1 MYTLNRF
8 YIAARHGRP
17 CTAGI
22 KPDAALLPEKPT
34 QPRCSYPTI
43 YQLRECFL
51 RPLRARP
58 HKPLDD
64 VYESW
69 MAVINDT
76 KVEEGSLHALA
87 SAFTMI
93 IFSEIGDKTFLIA
106 AILAMRH
113 PRLTVFAG
121 SFGSLAVMSLLSA
134 QLGHLVPTLLPQS
147 VTELAAAVLFFVFG
161 AKMLKEAADMKAGN
175 EKIQEEMKEAE
186 EEIEGDDAKIEGGP
200 GASIPLEEIEEGGRA
215 NGHARGHS
223 RSNSASTTAS
233 SGILE
238 GLRNFFSFFLGPVFV
253 QAFVLTFLGEWGD
266 RSQISTIAL
275 GAAHVSGLLLMFELR
290 PMIPTERLPSCD
302 WDHCRPR
309 MLHSAGCAWRALHI
323 YQNIYQTRQ
332 VHLYSVWTFTHSAIV
347 TMAGAILFLVFG
359 IVYMYEFFA
368 GHSTVSE

>member
-1 MYTLNRF
+1 
-8 YIAARHGRP
+8 
-17 CTAGI
+17 
-22 KPDAALLPEKPT
+22 
-34 QPRCSYPTI
+34 
-43 YQLRECFL
+43 
-51 RPLRARP
+51 
-58 HKPLDD
+58 
-64 VYESW
+64 

-134 QLGHLVPTLLPQS
+134 QLGHLVPTLLPQR

-186 EEIEGDDAKIEGGP
+186 EEIEGDDAKIEGGA
-200 GASIPLEEIEEGGRA
+200 GSSIPLEEIEEGGRA

-223 RSNSASTTAS
+223 RSNSASTAAS